1 MALETKYE
9 LLYRKQDD
17 VCGDPFAE
25 FMAFAESY
33 PNSSASVLDLG
44 CGQGR
49 DAIVFARQG
58 LTVTG
63 VDISPTGIEQ
73 MIAFGRSNN
82 LRITGVVA
90 DIRDYDTDLRF
101 DIIILDRT
109 LHMLTNSSD
118 RLDVIARCADW
129 LALGGHMLIADE
141 RSNIPAFA
149 DWFVRD
155 SRDWQLTPKM
165 KPGFC
170 FARLLDGYPNVTQ
183 NVG

>member
-1 MALETKYE
+1 MAHETKCE
-9 LLYRKQDD
+9 LLYREQDG
-17 VCGDPFAE
+17 VCGEPFAE
-25 FMAFAESY
+25 FVVFAESY

-58 LTVTG
+58 MSVSG
-63 VDISPTGIEQ
+63 VDIAPSGIEQ
-73 MIAFGRSNN
+73 MIAFGKANN

-90 DIRDYDTDLRF
+90 DIRKFETNSRF

-109 LHMLTNSSD
+109 LHMMANPSD
-118 RLDVIARCADW
+118 RLDVLARCADW
-129 LALGGHMLIADE
+129 VALDGHVLIADE

-149 DWFVRD
+149 DWFASDLRN
-155 SRDWQLTPKM
+155 WQLTPRM

-170 FARLLDGYPNVTQ
+170 FAQLLRASPSVT
-183 NVG
+183 